1 MNSSS
6 SILSPGVPTR
16 QNMLKEVE
24 MKMVKTFTLQKKV
37 YIVWH
42 HPWIGQTVTT
52 VPQPLGS
59 KQTFSVDK
67 KEHISFQR
75 NKTVLKCSLV

>member
-24 MKMVKTFTLQKKV
+24 TKMVKTFTLQKKF
-37 YIVWH
+37 
-42 HPWIGQTVTT
+42 
-52 VPQPLGS
+52 
-59 KQTFSVDK
+59 TFCGTIH
-67 KEHISFQR
+67 E
-75 NKTVLKCSLV
+75 LVKL

>member
-6 SILSPGVPTR
+6 SILSLGVPTR

-24 MKMVKTFTLQKKV
+24 TKMVKTFYIKKKKV
-37 YIVWH
+37 YIGWH

-52 VPQPLGS
+52 VP
-59 KQTFSVDK
+59 
-67 KEHISFQR
+67 
-75 NKTVLKCSLV
+75 